1 MSTFIGQLI
10 GFAVIVWL
18 LGKYVVP
25 PVRTLMGN
33 QQAAVRTQLEESAA
47 AARRVADADK
57 HHAKRVEEAKAEAK
71 RITEE
76 ARIDAERIAEQLRAH
91 ADAEVERIKVQG
103 AQQVQLLRTQL
114 VRQLRSELGSE
125 SVQRAGDL
133 VRAHVADPQAQS
145 GTVDRFLDELSSMAP
160 AAFTPEVSADLRSA
174 SRDAQS
180 ALVEKFDAV
189 SAGMSSAA
197 LSSLS
202 DELVSVVKLL
212 VSEAILA
219 RHLAEA
225 TAEAA
230 AKKQLLARL
239 LSGKVS
245 ATTLDLLDSA
255 VSVRWSATSDF
266 VGSLAHVAVLSLL
279 VGAERDNQADEVED
293 QLFRFSRV
301 LDTQPQLITLLS
313 DYTTPA
319 AGRVGLLHNVLNQT
333 TGANPKAV
341 ALLTQTV
348 ELLHGERADEAVV
361 RLAQLA
367 VARRGEIV
375 AHVNAAAEL
384 SAAQRTRLAEVLT
397 RIYNHPV
404 SVQLNIDPTLL
415 GGLSIAVGDEVIDG
429 TLASRLAAAK
439 NKLPD

>member
-10 GFAVIVWL
+10 GFVVILWL

-25 PVRTLMGN
+25 PVRRLMGD
-33 QQAAVRTQLEESAA
+33 QQATVRTQLEESANA
-47 AARRVADADK
+47 AQRLADADK
-57 HHAKRVEEAKAEAK
+57 HHAERLEEAKVEAK

-76 ARIDAERIAEQLRAH
+76 ARVDAERITAQLRLH
-91 ADAEVERIKVQG
+91 ADAELERIKVQG

-114 VRQLRSELGSE
+114 VRQLRSDLGAE
-125 SVQRAGDL
+125 SVRRAGDL
-133 VRAHVADPQAQS
+133 VRAYVADAQAQS

-160 AAFTPEVSADLRSA
+160 AASAPDTAGDLRAA

-180 ALVEKFDAV
+180 VLVAKFEAV
-189 SAGMSSAA
+189 SAGMSGAA
-197 LSSLS
+197 LADLS
-202 DELVSVVKLL
+202 GELVSVVKLL
-212 VSEAILA
+212 VGEAILA

-225 TAEAA
+225 TGDAN
-230 AKKQLLARL
+230 AKQQLLRRL

-245 ATTLDLLDSA
+245 TTTMDLLNTA
-255 VSVRWSATSDF
+255 VSVRWSTTSDF
-266 VGSLAHVAVLSLL
+266 VGSVAHIAVLSLL

-301 LDTQPQLITLLS
+301 LDAQPQLITLLS

-319 AGRVGLLHNVLNQT
+319 AGRVGLLHNVLNQN

-348 ELLHGERADEAVV
+348 ELLHGERADEAVA

-384 SAAQRTRLAEVLT
+384 SAVQRNRLVEVLT

-404 SVQLNIDPTLL
+404 SVQLNLDPALL
-415 GGLSIAVGDEVIDG
+415 GGLSVAVGDEVIDG
-429 TLASRLAAAK
+429 TLASRLAVAQT
-439 NKLPD
+439 KLPD

>member
-1 MSTFIGQLI
+1 M
-10 GFAVIVWL
+10 
-18 LGKYVVP
+18 
-25 PVRTLMGN
+25 
-33 QQAAVRTQLEESAA
+33 
-47 AARRVADADK
+47 
-57 HHAKRVEEAKAEAK
+57 
-71 RITEE
+71 
-76 ARIDAERIAEQLRAH
+76 
-91 ADAEVERIKVQG
+91 
-103 AQQVQLLRTQL
+103 
-114 VRQLRSELGSE
+114 
-125 SVQRAGDL
+125 QRAGDL

-189 SAGMSSAA
+189 SAGCPVQRCRLCRTNWFRSS
-197 LSSLS
+197 
-202 DELVSVVKLL
+202 LL

-219 RHLAEA
+219 RHPAEA

-245 ATTLDLLDSA
+245 ATTLICSTA
-255 VSVRWSATSDF
+255 QCRFAGSATSDF

-375 AHVNAAAEL
+375 AHVNAAAEP
-384 SAAQRTRLAEVLT
+384 SAAQRTQLAEVLT

-415 GGLSIAVGDEVIDG
+415 GGLSVAVGDEVIDG
-429 TLASRLAAAK
+429 TLASPVCRGQEQASRLVI
-439 NKLPD
+439 NPRNYPHEPQQQQEDENPWQS